1 MEPRIAPLAE
11 ILRLNTVLFRNC
23 LDSLTEEQASRRP
36 SGATNNASFIAA
48 HLASSRFFLLK
59 TLGVDEADPLA
70 RYLDGR
76 KGIDDIAEL
85 PPLREVDA
93 AWTKGAHLLR
103 DRLPVLT
110 TADLDAPSSFKFPLA
125 NGTLLGT
132 LTFLVQHDSYHL
144 GQLSLL
150 RRYCGLPAM
159 TYTNT
164 NMEDK

>member
-1 MEPRIAPLAE
+1 MDIRVAPLAE

-23 LDSLTEEQASRRP
+23 LDGLSDEQAAVRP
-36 SGATNNASFIAA
+36 SGATNSAAFIAA

-59 TLGVDEADPLA
+59 TLGVPEPDPLA
-70 RYLDGR
+70 PYLDGR
-76 KGIDDIAEL
+76 KGIDDIAQL
-85 PPLREVDA
+85 PPMREVQE

-103 DRLPVLT
+103 DRLDALT
-110 TADLDAPSSFKFPLA
+110 SAEIDAPSSVAFPLA

-150 RRYCGLPAM
+150 RKYCGLPAM
-159 TYTNT
+159 RYQ
-164 NMEDK
+164 

>member
-1 MEPRIAPLAE
+1 MDARVAPLAE

-23 LDSLTEEQASRRP
+23 LESLSDEQAAQRP
-36 SGATNNASFIAA
+36 SGGTNNAAFIAA
-48 HLASSRFFLLK
+48 HLVSSRFFLLK

-70 RYLDGR
+70 EYLDGR
-76 KGIDDIAEL
+76 RGIDEIARL
-85 PPLREVDA
+85 PPLGEVDA

-103 DRLPVLT
+103 DRLDRLT
-110 TADLDAPSSFKFPLA
+110 AADIDAPSAAQFPLA

-150 RRYCGLPAM
+150 RKYCGLPAM
-159 TYTNT
+159 RYQ
-164 NMEDK
+164 

>member
-1 MEPRIAPLAE
+1 MDSRVAPLAE

-23 LDSLTEEQASRRP
+23 LDSLSDEQAVKRP
-36 SGATNNASFIAA
+36 SSGTNSAAFIAA

-59 TLGVDEADPLA
+59 TLGVEEGDPLA
-70 RYLDGR
+70 PYLDGR

-85 PPLREVDA
+85 PPLSEVEA

-103 DRLPVLT
+103 DRLDALT
-110 TADLDAPSSFKFPLA
+110 AADIDAPSSLKFPLA
-125 NGTLLGT
+125 DGTLLGT

-150 RRYCGLPAM
+150 RKYCGLPAM
-159 TYTNT
+159 RYQ
-164 NMEDK
+164 